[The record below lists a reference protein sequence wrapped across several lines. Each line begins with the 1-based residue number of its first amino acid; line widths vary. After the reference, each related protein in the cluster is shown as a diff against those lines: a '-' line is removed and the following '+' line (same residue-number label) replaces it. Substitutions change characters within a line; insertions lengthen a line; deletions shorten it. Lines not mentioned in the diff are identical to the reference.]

1 MDFMV
6 GLSRETT
13 SSQRQLIRIHDFLM
27 PYFII
32 LFLCWQSFCVAGAG
46 LSLPAVTA
54 SQEIPIAAKPPTGL
68 SVSEIV
74 SDVVGI
80 TSVEA
85 SMPTN
90 AVDVTMPKE
99 VAQTETPVERVVGGE
114 IGTEEAQKTFT
125 LTDIRLTLVKGV
137 ALYQKM
143 ANDIKHW
150 PQFTCLNSVLKKG
163 ERDPIVTVM
172 RKQLTY
178 LGFMP
183 KDHPASDLELFDE
196 TVEKGVRAFQE
207 RHSLDRDGIL
217 GLRTCRLLNMTP
229 TNRVRLIHESIA
241 QLDQL
246 SAEWKGRFILV
257 NVPTYDLFAVNQN
270 RIEHAQ
276 SVIVGLLSRPTPNLS
291 SPILSIVL
299 NPSWGVPVSIFMK
312 DKLRKVLHDP
322 EYLERS
328 GYRVYDQHGE
338 LLDPTVVNWDEV
350 SRDHFPYTVRQQ
362 PGPNNALGNLKFI
375 LANDR
380 AIFMHGTPQVS
391 LFEKG
396 ERALSSGC
404 IRVEDPIA
412 LALWVLNDAHMTMN
426 LMHDMIDEET
436 TQALPVKEKISVHTI
451 YIPVWVDKEGIL
463 IFSSDPYHKNKI

>member
-1 MDFMV
+1 MV

-13 SSQRQLIRIHDFLM
+13 SSQRQSIRIHDFLM
-27 PYFII
+27 LYLII
-32 LFLCWQSFCVAGAG
+32 LFLYWQSFCVAGVAP
-46 LSLPAVTA
+46 SLPVVTA
-54 SQEIPIAAKPPTGL
+54 SQAMPIVAKPPEGL
-68 SVSEIV
+68 SISEIV

-80 TSVEA
+80 TSVEVVT
-85 SMPTN
+85 PIN
-90 AVDVTMPKE
+90 AVDVTIPKE
-99 VAQTETPVERVVGGE
+99 VTETSTVE
-114 IGTEEAQKTFT
+114 TEAQKTFT
-125 LTDIRLTLVKGV
+125 LTDIRLTLTNGAV
-137 ALYQKM
+137 LYQKM

-163 ERDPIVTVM
+163 ERYPIVTVI
-172 RKQLTY
+172 RKQLTC
-178 LGFMP
+178 LGFMS
-183 KDHPASDLELFDE
+183 KNHAVSDPELFDE
-196 TVEKGVRAFQE
+196 AVETGLRAFQE
-207 RHSLDRDGIL
+207 RHSLDRDGVL

-229 TNRVRLIHESIA
+229 ANRVRLIHESIA
-241 QLDQL
+241 QLDQF

-312 DKLRKVLHDP
+312 DKLKRVLHDP

-338 LLDPTVVNWDEV
+338 LLDPTAVNWDEV

-375 LANDR
+375 LANDS

-426 LMHDMIDEET
+426 LMHDMIDEEA
-436 TQALPVKEKISVHTI
+436 TQALPVKEKISVHTT
-451 YIPVWVDKEGIL
+451 YISVWVDKQGVL
-463 IFSSDPYHKNKI
+463 LFSSDPYHKNKI